1 MPVRH
6 TGMPWLTR
14 NDSIGGDVTLE
25 KKDDAGEITVHYY
38 YILKRI
44 ASEQTL
50 IGARPIVD
58 WCAHIVVPGFKTAL
72 FSMLAQTACRVDL
85 YQCFLF

>member
-1 MPVRH
+1 V
-6 TGMPWLTR
+6 
-14 NDSIGGDVTLE
+14 DVALE

-38 YILKRI
+38 YIKRI

-58 WCAHIVVPGFKTAL
+58 SCAHIVVPGFKTAL
-72 FSMLAQTACRVDL
+72 FSMLVQTACRRFIPVFS
-85 YQCFLF
+85 FLIN